1 MEKLTKICI
10 AGKNNI
16 AIKVTEFILENYE
29 NIELCVIFNQNDDG
43 QNGFQRSFRK
53 YCKLKNIL
61 ETNLEEIYDTEDLL
75 FLSLEFDKIVKPHLF
90 SSNRLFNIHFS
101 YLPEYKGMYTSAL
114 PIFHGAFYTGVTL
127 HKIDKGID
135 TGDIIERQ
143 KIFINDE
150 LTAEELYLNYIEFG
164 SSLVINNIDRLIK
177 GDYSSKPQSIH
188 KSTYYSK
195 NSIDYSKLLINLN
208 STAFQIQRQVNAF
221 VFPAYQLPEIF
232 DTKIYKVNITNEKSA
247 LRAGNII
254 EETKFY
260 FKVSS
265 IDYDL
270 FVYKDLRD
278 ELYDIAKQGDI
289 GRLDYFF
296 ENNYSINQRSKE
308 GWDIAIIAAYN
319 GRFEFLDYLIKRYN
333 WDINTCNNN
342 GTSLIMYIMT
352 RASSSNDISYL
363 SYFLEKFNLDANSY
377 DYQQISVIDYARR
390 YGNKEVIQLIEKFI

>member
-1 MEKLTKICI
+1 MEKYTKICI

-16 AIKVTEFILENYE
+16 AIEVTAFILKNYE
-29 NIELCVIFNQNDDG
+29 NIELYVIFNQNDDG

-61 ETNLEEIYDTEDLL
+61 ETNLEEIYDIEDLL

-114 PIFHGAFYTGVTL
+114 PILYGESYTGVTL

-135 TGDIIERQ
+135 TGDIIEQQ

-150 LTAEELYLNYIEFG
+150 HTAEELYLNYIEFG

-177 GDYSSKPQSIH
+177 DNYSSKPQSIY

-221 VFPAYQLPEIF
+221 VFSAYQLPEIF
-232 DTKIYKVNITNEKSA
+232 ETKIYKVSITNKKSI
-247 LRAGNII
+247 LRAGKII
-254 EETKFY
+254 EDTKFY
-260 FKVSS
+260 FKISS
-265 IDYDL
+265 IDYDIL
-270 FVYKDLRD
+270 LYKDLRE

-289 GRLDYFF
+289 KRLDYFI
-296 ENNYSINQRSKE
+296 ENNYYINQRSKE

-319 GRFEFLDYLIKRYN
+319 GQFEFLDYLIKRHN

-342 GTSLIMYIMT
+342 GTSLVMYIMT
-352 RASSSNDISYL
+352 RASSSNDKSYL
-363 SYFLEKFNLDANSY
+363 SYFLEKFNVDVNSF
-377 DYQQISVIDYARR
+377 DYQQVSVVDYARY
-390 YGNKEVIQLIEKFI
+390 YGNKEVIQLIERFI